1 MLHHGREIQC
11 VALIPAPEGQMPVA
25 VITGGEDGTIQRLLY
40 TSTQVSRTFDGLSQ
54 DVRLRFHMLIAN
66 EISRMHLPAC
76 ITLMYC

>member
-11 VALIPAPEGQMPVA
+11 VALMPAPEGQMPVA

-40 TSTQVSRTFDGLSQ
+40 TSTHVSCTFDKLGQ
-54 DVRLRFHMLIAN
+54 DVRLRFHMLFAN
-66 EISRMHLPAC
+66 EISRVHKSAC